1 MSSSP
6 APADPMA
13 TDGDRRAD
21 AGGSS
26 LHVDR
31 DLCMGSGSCAFQAPA
46 MFDLDDEMKVV
57 RLDGSDS
64 ADALRAAVESCPS
77 GALRLVTRSEPGEIS

>member
-13 TDGDRRAD
+13 TDGNRGPDV
-21 AGGSS
+21 GGSS

-31 DLCMGSGSCAFQAPA
+31 DLCMGSGSCLFQAPA
-46 MFDLDDEMKVV
+46 TFDLDDEMKVV
-57 RLDGSDS
+57 VLDESDS
-64 ADALRAAVESCPS
+64 ADAVRAAVESCPS
-77 GALRLVTRSEPGEIS
+77 GALRFVARSEPGENS